1 MILGLFFLYIYG
13 SHSINQD
20 LNIRN
25 IDNKNFN
32 IKVISPDFKLK
43 YDLSMD
49 EIKKD

>member
-25 IDNKNFN
+25 RKFN

-43 YDLSMD
+43 YDLSD